1 MNNLSFSY
9 NDQRPILNHL
19 SLKIGAGEKVC
30 IKGGEG
36 SGKSTF
42 LKLLT
47 GAYSDYEGNI
57 LVNDVPLGNYKPALL
72 RSETGILF
80 NRLEIFQGTLYENIT
95 LGDTNISTSQI
106 NALAAR
112 LGINEFIAS
121 LKKGFDTEIDAV
133 GNRLSSAVI
142 RKVLLLRALV
152 SSPKLLLLEE
162 PWLGLDPDCRR
173 HIEQYLLQEI
183 PATTVVVITND
194 DSFANRCNRIFYM
207 HDGKV
212 VREEQPISKQ

>member
-1 MNNLSFSY
+1 MGRCLKARAIRSNL
-9 NDQRPILNHL
+9 
-19 SLKIGAGEKVC
+19 
-30 IKGGEG
+30 
-36 SGKSTF
+36 F
-42 LKLLT
+42 L
-47 GAYSDYEGNI
+47 
-57 LVNDVPLGNYKPALL
+57 
-72 RSETGILF
+72 
-80 NRLEIFQGTLYENIT
+80 
-95 LGDTNISTSQI
+95 
-106 NALAAR
+106 
-112 LGINEFIAS
+112 AS

-173 HIEQYLLQEI
+173 RIEQYLLQEI